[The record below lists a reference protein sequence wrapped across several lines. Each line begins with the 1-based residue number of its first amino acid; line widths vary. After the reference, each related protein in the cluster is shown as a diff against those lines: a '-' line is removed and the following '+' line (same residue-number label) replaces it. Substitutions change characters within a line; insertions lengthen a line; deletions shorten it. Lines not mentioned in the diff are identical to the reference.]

1 MTFKLFLPAVL
12 ALIAVCG
19 VMWLPASARA
29 PENLPAIFLAIL
41 VHVPMFLPVSQHG
54 KLITNKSKVLN
65 TYPEILLPPLLAVCW
80 AFLGVTFGFSAS
92 FVLAGAATIAA
103 ICICYLAVR
112 LCDRHTKHLQAQ
124 ICHSD
129 TLPSPYI
136 ADLSKR
142 YLYLLRCAMAA
153 LSLATLVMHI
163 VGRDVPYTWALLP
176 GLAGAAAVFLT
187 ELTKRVDRAN
197 HAVFAKEVS
206 GLLARQLQAAPA
218 SVAVYHAGT
227 GRTHLK
233 VTKSLCE
240 KLDDLGRTYVL
251 IVREQTAYEEL
262 RKLDLQHL
270 WHAEKLSAL
279 HHCAQ
284 PDLRTILYANG
295 HPKNSHFTRYT
306 RFEHVL
312 VTEFSTLKTAEQ
324 LPKNTALYTKIIARD
339 AAQAAQW
346 RTSALGDIAARIV
359 TNHPAFHCVPTRG
372 EPQPEQAA

>member
-29 PENLPAIFLAIL
+29 PENLPVIFLAIL
-41 VHVPMFLPVSQHG
+41 VHVPVLLPVSQHG
-54 KLITNKSKVLN
+54 RLITSKSKVLN

-92 FVLAGAATIAA
+92 FVLAGVATIAA

-112 LCDRHTKHLQAQ
+112 RCDRHTKHLQAQ
-124 ICHSD
+124 VCHSES
-129 TLPSPYI
+129 LPSPYI

-153 LSLATLVMHI
+153 LSLAALMVH
-163 VGRDVPYTWALLP
+163 VAGCDLPYTWALLP
-176 GLAGAAAVFLT
+176 GLAGTAAVFLT
-187 ELTKRVDRAN
+187 ALTKRVDRAN
-197 HAVFAKEVS
+197 HAMFAKEIS
-206 GLLARQLQAAPA
+206 GLLSRQLQAAPA
-218 SVAVYHAGT
+218 SVAIYHAGT
-227 GRTHLK
+227 GRAHLNA
-233 VTKSLCE
+233 TKSLCA
-240 KLDDLGRTYVL
+240 KLDDLGRAYVL
-251 IVREQTAYEEL
+251 IVREQTAFEEL
-262 RKLDLQHL
+262 RKLDPQHL

-284 PDLRTILYANG
+284 PDLQTILYAND

-306 RFEHVL
+306 RFEHAL

-324 LPKNTALYTKIIARD
+324 LPKNTALYAKIIARS
-339 AAQAAQW
+339 AAQAAKW
-346 RTSALGDIAARIV
+346 RASAFGDIATRIV
-359 TNHPAFHCVPTRG
+359 TNHPAFHGVPPYG

>member
-19 VMWLPASARA
+19 VMWLPAPARA
-29 PENLPAIFLAIL
+29 PENLPVIFLAIL
-41 VHVPMFLPVSQHG
+41 VHVPVFLTVSQHG
-54 KLITNKSKVLN
+54 KLITSKAKVLN
-65 TYPEILLPPLLAVCW
+65 TFPEILLPPLLAVCW

-92 FVLAGAATIAA
+92 FVLAGAATNAA

-112 LCDRHTKHLQAQ
+112 LCDRHSKHLQAQ
-124 ICHSD
+124 VCHSD
-129 TLPSPYI
+129 TLPPPYI

-153 LSLATLVMHI
+153 LSLAALMMH
-163 VGRDVPYTWALLP
+163 VAGLDVPYTWAFLP

-187 ELTKRVDRAN
+187 ELTKRVDRTN

-206 GLLARQLQAAPA
+206 GLLTRQLQAAPA
-218 SVAVYHAGT
+218 SVAIYHAGT
-227 GRTHLK
+227 GRAHLSA
-233 VTKSLCE
+233 TKSLCE
-240 KLDDLGRTYVL
+240 KLDDLGRAYVL
-251 IVREQTAYEEL
+251 IVREQTAFDEL
-262 RKLDLQHL
+262 RKLDPQHL

-284 PDLRTILYANG
+284 PDLQTILYAND

-312 VTEFSTLKTAEQ
+312 VTEFSSLKAAEQ
-324 LPKNTALYTKIIARD
+324 LPKNTALYAKVIARS
-339 AAQAAQW
+339 AAQAARW
-346 RTSALGDIAARIV
+346 RASAFGDIAARIV
-359 TNHPAFHCVPTRG
+359 NNHPAFHGVPPCG